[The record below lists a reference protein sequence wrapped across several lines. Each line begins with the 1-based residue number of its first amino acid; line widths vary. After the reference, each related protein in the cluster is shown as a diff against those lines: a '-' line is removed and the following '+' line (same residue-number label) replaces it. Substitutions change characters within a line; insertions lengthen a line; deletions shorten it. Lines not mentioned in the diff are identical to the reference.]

1 MERKPFS
8 RFMENYCKCE
18 RIAKIVSQT
27 AVERTSVT
35 KFTIEDAR
43 TGEQF
48 TVVDWNCSC
57 DELEKTGIPCPHI
70 LVCAKARSNKKLVEL
85 VSLRWRKEV
94 PAAKTA
100 RATWIK
106 AGKGGLCRRNNLRVQ
121 KKPAASECR

>member
-1 MERKPFS
+1 
-8 RFMENYCKCE
+8 MENYCKCE

-100 RATWIK
+100 RTTWIK
-106 AGKGGLCRRNNLRVQ
+106 AGSSGRSRRNNLRVQ

>member
-1 MERKPFS
+1 
-8 RFMENYCKCE
+8 MENYCKCE

-70 LVCAKARSNKKLVEL
+70 LICAKKRLNKNLVEL

-94 PAAKTA
+94 PPAA

-106 AGKGGLCRRNNLRVQ
+106 AGPRQSRRKNYGFKRSLLQTVGISD
-121 KKPAASECR
+121 SERRR

>member
-1 MERKPFS
+1 
-8 RFMENYCKCE
+8 MENYCKCE

-85 VSLRWRKEV
+85 VNSRWIKEV
-94 PAAKTA
+94 SVAKTA
-100 RATWIK
+100 RTTTWIK
-106 AGKGGLCRRNNLRVQ
+106 AGGGGRSRRNNLRGQ
-121 KKPAASECR
+121 KKPAASNEDK